1 MLKGAKKYTA
11 GDASEL
17 LLARFGYWNKDP
29 DAANF
34 DACYF
39 KQVMRDHP
47 ELKKMADKMRELF
60 FVIQI
65 RIADPSMMA
74 QIWRVENLTTSSPR
88 YAIVLNTF
96 KTFALQYASVEH
108 PEMLQE
114 TEEMFANYNWKKIED
129 WLAKN
134 KW

>member
-1 MLKGAKKYTA
+1 
-11 GDASEL
+11 
-17 LLARFGYWNKDP
+17 
-29 DAANF
+29 
-34 DACYF
+34 
-39 KQVMRDHP
+39 
-47 ELKKMADKMRELF
+47 MREL
-60 FVIQI
+60 VIQI

-96 KTFALQYASVEH
+96 KAFALQYASVEH